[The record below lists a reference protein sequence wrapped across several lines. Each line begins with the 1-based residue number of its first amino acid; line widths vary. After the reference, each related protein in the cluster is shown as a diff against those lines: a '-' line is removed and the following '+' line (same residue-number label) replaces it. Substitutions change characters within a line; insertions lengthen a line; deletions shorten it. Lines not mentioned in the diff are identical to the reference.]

1 MIIHTYLVFTI
12 VPPNISN
19 FTMLLKS
26 QSMES
31 AYSIFETI
39 FLVHIASMLETSDN
53 GYFYIQAHNNN
64 QIQAYYAVSNH
75 ILQQHRHYLLTC

>member
-1 MIIHTYLVFTI
+1 
-12 VPPNISN
+12 
-19 FTMLLKS
+19 
-26 QSMES
+26 MES
-31 AYSIFETI
+31 AYSIFETSI